1 MSDYVP
7 MKGPLPG
14 EQFIPSNGTDGECFL
29 GAWCTNCA
37 RDKSMREGVDLDD
50 CDDNE
55 KCEII
60 AASFRGEAVEWR
72 ELDTGEC
79 VCLAYVEAGKPVPP
93 VRCDKTID
101 MFGDVLVIGELTIAI
116 HEGKA

>member
-14 EQFIPSNGTDGECFL
+14 VQYEPSNGIEGGCFL
-29 GAWCTNCA
+29 DSWCSNCA
-37 RDKSMREGVDLDD
+37 RDKAMREGVDIDD

-72 ELDTGEC
+72 ELNSGEC
-79 VCLAYVEAGKPVPP
+79 VCLAFVDAGSEPP
-93 VRCDKTID
+93 PARCEHTAD
-101 MFGDVLVIGELTIAI
+101 MFGVAW
-116 HEGKA
+116 